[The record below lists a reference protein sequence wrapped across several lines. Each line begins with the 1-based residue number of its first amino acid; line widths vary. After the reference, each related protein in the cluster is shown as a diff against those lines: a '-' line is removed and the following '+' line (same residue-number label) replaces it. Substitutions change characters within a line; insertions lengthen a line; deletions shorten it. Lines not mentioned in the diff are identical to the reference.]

1 MKKTWSSKLLVAG
14 LALVLVLAAGCDK
27 PDANATLPTP
37 TVGAEAVVG
46 AATPGP
52 NDMPVGIQLTAAA
65 NAGTN
70 AQVNPTQAAP
80 VVVAST
86 ATPLPPQNPQPTAT
100 PLPAAPATSTPV
112 PATAV
117 PAQQPVTVPAGGMPY
132 TVQSGDRLFSIG
144 RMFNVDPYAIAQAN
158 NIYAPFI
165 IYAGQNLIIP
175 GTSGATPVP
184 GGTGS
189 QTYTVQTGDN
199 LFRIALRFGRS
210 MQAIA
215 AANNIPNTGLIFV
228 GQVLVIP

>member
-1 MKKTWSSKLLVAG
+1 MKKTWSSMLLVAG

-37 TVGAEAVVG
+37 TVGAQAVVG
-46 AATPGP
+46 APTPGP
-52 NDMPVGIQLTAAA
+52 NDMPAGIQLPAAA
-65 NAGTN
+65 NAGTL
-70 AQVNPTQAAP
+70 APVNPTKAAP
-80 VVVAST
+80 VVVVST

-100 PLPAAPATSTPV
+100 PLPAAPAASTPV

-117 PAQQPVTVPAGGMPY
+117 PAQQPIPVPAGGTTY
-132 TVQSGDRLFSIG
+132 IVQSGDRLFSIG

-158 NIYAPFI
+158 NIHAPFI
-165 IYAGQNLIIP
+165 IYPGQNLTIP
-175 GTSGATPVP
+175 GSGGTVP
-184 GGTGS
+184 GPGTGN
-189 QTYTVQTGDN
+189 QTYTVQPGDN

>member
-1 MKKTWSSKLLVAG
+1 MPERNTTLATLTADASPKVSTADSGIVLASNPNYHTVVAG
-14 LALVLVLAAGCDK
+14 ENLSKIADDHKCT
-27 PDANATLPTP
+27 ANDLIQWNNLDGM
-37 TVGAEAVVG
+37 TVIVG
-46 AATPGP
+46 QKLKVT
-52 NDMPVGIQLTAAA
+52 
-65 NAGTN
+65 
-70 AQVNPTQAAP
+70 
-80 VVVAST
+80 
-86 ATPLPPQNPQPTAT
+86 PPQEVAEEKQASAKATQKTAKRT
-100 PLPAAPATSTPV
+100 NENSNHFV
-112 PATAV
+112 Y
-117 PAQQPVTVPAGGMPY
+117 Y

>member
-37 TVGAEAVVG
+37 TVGAQDVAGVP
-46 AATPGP
+46 TPGP
-52 NDMPVGIQLTAAA
+52 NDMPPGIQLTAAA
-65 NAGTN
+65 NAGTI
-70 AQVNPTQAAP
+70 APVNPTKAAP
-80 VVVAST
+80 VVVVST

-100 PLPAAPATSTPV
+100 PLPAAPAASTPV

-117 PAQQPVTVPAGGMPY
+117 PAQQPIPVPAGGTTY
-132 TVQSGDRLFSIG
+132 IVQSGDRLFSIG

-158 NIYAPFI
+158 NIHAPFI
-165 IYAGQNLIIP
+165 IYPGQNLTIP
-175 GTSGATPVP
+175 GSGGATPVP
-184 GGTGS
+184 GTGN
-189 QTYTVQTGDN
+189 QYTVQPGDN
-199 LFRIALRFGRS
+199 LFRIALRYGRS